1 MNEREALNLVGIAVA
16 NFPAMQERDMRP
28 TAALWAKMLADV
40 PYSVGEQALM
50 YVLTTAR
57 FFPTVAE
64 IREAVVKVT
73 TPCALSPAEA
83 WGEVELAIRCHGSY
97 GEADAMRVM
106 PPGVAVVARQMGWRD
121 ICVSENIDV
130 VRGQFL
136 RMYEIQQRR
145 EQERAMLPDDIRGL
159 IDKIG
164 RDMLPDGGVAS
175 GQ

>member
-1 MNEREALNLVGIAVA
+1 MVG
-16 NFPAMQERDMRP
+16 
-28 TAALWAKMLADV
+28 W
-40 PYSVGEQALM
+40 
-50 YVLTTAR
+50 
-57 FFPTVAE
+57 
-64 IREAVVKVT
+64 
-73 TPCALSPAEA
+73 
-83 WGEVELAIRCHGSY
+83 
-97 GEADAMRVM
+97 
-106 PPGVAVVARQMGWRD
+106 MGWRD